1 MNETKIIMKN
11 NVANSVKTLTLLYR
25 KKVKATGGFHC
36 AKFP

>member
-1 MNETKIIMKN
+1 MNKTKIVIKN

-25 KKVKATGGFHC
+25 KKATGGFHC